1 MVHYSKV
8 HTPVGEFTL
17 YAVEEGV
24 VYIALPQSNSNT
36 AKTWCNQH
44 LAEDTFVESTQ
55 WCEDAIAQIN
65 EYFSGERQNFTFEY
79 ILCTSPFR
87 KKVLEAVATIPYGEV
102 KSYAQ
107 IAQLAGNARAV
118 RAAGSANATNPLP
131 LVIPCHRVIA
141 SNGGLGGYGGG
152 LKMKQWLLDHE
163 LTNERIRFSQH

>member
-1 MVHYSKV
+1 MVQYSKIQ
-8 HTPVGEFTL
+8 TPVGEFTV

-24 VYIALPQSNSNT
+24 VYIALPNSDDCI
-36 AKTWCNQH
+36 AKAWCNRN
-44 LAEDTFVESTQ
+44 LATETFIESTQ
-55 WCEDAIAQIN
+55 WCKDAMDQIN
-65 EYFSGERQNFTFEY
+65 EYFSGERQNFTFQY

-107 IAQLAGNARAV
+107 ITQLVGNSRAV

-131 LVIPCHRVIA
+131 LAIPCHRVIA

-152 LKMKQWLLDHE
+152 LKMKQWLIDHE
-163 LTNERIRFSQH
+163 HTHERIRFPQH